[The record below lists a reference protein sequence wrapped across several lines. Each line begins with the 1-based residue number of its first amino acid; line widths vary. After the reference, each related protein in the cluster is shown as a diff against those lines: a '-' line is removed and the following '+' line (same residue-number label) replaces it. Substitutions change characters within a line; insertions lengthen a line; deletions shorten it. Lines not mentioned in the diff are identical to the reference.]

1 MEVGEDGLFNGS
13 KNDFDFYQ
21 YYSRNRRIS
30 EVIQNGES
38 KDEEKREEKG
48 EEKGDGSKV
57 MVNYWY
63 CFKNNGFKMLVLNIV
78 K

>member
-48 EEKGDGSKV
+48 DGDKV
-57 MVNYWY
+57 GVRYWY
-63 CFKNNGFKMLVLNIV
+63 SFKNDGFKMLVLNIV